1 MVPGTDTMGDAMAK
15 EEIRGKIEN
24 IVIIGSGPAGLTAAI
39 YAARADLNPTVVA
52 GMRPGGQLVDATAVE
67 NFPGFPGG
75 VDGPELMMNMRKQ
88 AERFNA
94 KFIDEDVISVDLKK
108 RPFTIK
114 TETAELKAETV
125 IIATGAST
133 RWLGLPNEKRLI
145 GKGVSGCAT
154 CDGFFFKGKEV
165 AVIGGG
171 DTALEDAMF
180 LTRYTTKVTVIHRRD
195 KLRASMIMRDRA
207 FANKKI
213 SFIWDSVVE
222 DILGADKVTGV
233 KLKNLKTGKS
243 SEFKCD
249 GIFVAIG
256 HSPAT
261 DFLKGQIE
269 IDEAGYIKKYD
280 GTKTSVEGVFSAGD
294 VADRVYRQAISAA
307 GDGCRAAIDAER
319 WLQGKKK

>member
-1 MVPGTDTMGDAMAK
+1 
-15 EEIRGKIEN
+15 
-24 IVIIGSGPAGLTAAI
+24 
-39 YAARADLNPTVVA
+39 
-52 GMRPGGQLVDATAVE
+52 
-67 NFPGFPGG
+67 
-75 VDGPELMMNMRKQ
+75 
-88 AERFNA
+88 
-94 KFIDEDVISVDLKK
+94 
-108 RPFTIK
+108 
-114 TETAELKAETV
+114 
-125 IIATGAST
+125 
-133 RWLGLPNEKRLI
+133 
-145 GKGVSGCAT
+145 
-154 CDGFFFKGKEV
+154 
-165 AVIGGG
+165 
-171 DTALEDAMF
+171 
-180 LTRYTTKVTVIHRRD
+180 
-195 KLRASMIMRDRA
+195 
-207 FANKKI
+207 
-213 SFIWDSVVE
+213 VVE

>member
-1 MVPGTDTMGDAMAK
+1 MVPGTDTTGDAMAK
-15 EEIRGKIEN
+15 GKSREKSEN
-24 IVIIGSGPAGLTAAI
+24 VVIIGSGPAGLTAAI
-39 YAARADLNPTVVA
+39 YTARADLNPVVVA
-52 GMRPGGQLVDATAVE
+52 GMRPGGQLVDTTTVE
-67 NFPGFPGG
+67 IFPGFPDGI
-75 VDGPELMMNMRKQ
+75 DGPELMMNMRKQ

-94 KFIDEDVISVDLKK
+94 KFIDEDVVSVDFRK
-108 RPFTIK
+108 RPFTIR

-125 IIATGAST
+125 IIATGASAK
-133 RWLGLPNEKRLI
+133 WLGLPNEKRLA

-180 LTRYTTKVTVIHRRD
+180 LTRYAAKVTVVHRRD
-195 KLRASMIMRDRA
+195 KLRASMIMQDRA

-233 KLKNLKTGKS
+233 RLKNLKTGKS

-249 GIFVAIG
+249 GVFVAVG
-256 HSPAT
+256 HAPAT
-261 DFLKGQIE
+261 GFLKGQIE
-269 IDEAGYIKKYD
+269 LEETGYIRKYN

-294 VADRVYRQAISAA
+294 VADKAYRQAVSAA
-307 GDGCRAAIDAER
+307 GDGCRAGIDAER
-319 WLQGKKK
+319 YLQEKKK